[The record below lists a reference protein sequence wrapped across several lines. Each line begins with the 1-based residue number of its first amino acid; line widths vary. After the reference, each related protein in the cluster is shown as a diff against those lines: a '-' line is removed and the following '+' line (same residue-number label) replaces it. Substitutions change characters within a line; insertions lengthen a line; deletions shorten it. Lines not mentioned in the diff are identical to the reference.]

1 MIETSKKGEP
11 SIFET
16 DDLCMYAGD
25 EQPLE
30 DMFMQ
35 VAKEMKL
42 LEEMDVIEQCL
53 IENVFKDTKDGQM
66 LKTTKEAEDDESSKT
81 WQKDGK
87 QFQNKRKV
95 QITKGGVEERYEDNL
110 MTRANKSVCAV
121 QTLEVM

>member
-1 MIETSKKGEP
+1 
-11 SIFET
+11 
-16 DDLCMYAGD
+16 
-25 EQPLE
+25 
-30 DMFMQ
+30 
-35 VAKEMKL
+35 MKL
-42 LEEMDVIEQCL
+42 LEEMAIIEQFL